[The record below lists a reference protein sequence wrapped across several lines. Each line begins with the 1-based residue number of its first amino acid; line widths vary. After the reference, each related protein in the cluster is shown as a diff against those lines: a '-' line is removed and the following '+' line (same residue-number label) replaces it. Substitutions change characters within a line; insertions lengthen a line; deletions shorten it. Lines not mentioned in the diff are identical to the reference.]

1 MNSQADA
8 ERRWVD
14 FWRAMEDREAAASL
28 RLVLLAAHPDD
39 ETIGA
44 SLLLARFPQTQVVY
58 LTDGAPRDRRFWS
71 PNAKGSRE
79 DYAET
84 RRREARNALAVAGV
98 LPRQIVWL
106 GAVDQDAIFQ
116 APRLTDMFAEVLRKH
131 QPEIV
136 VTHSYEG
143 GHPDH
148 DAAALIARMA
158 LSRVTQETLLLD
170 VTSYHAQSGSCV
182 TGKFLN
188 ADTNEIVCELG
199 GEDCARKRRMMDEH
213 VSQRAVLAGFTVDR
227 ERFRPAPE
235 YDFTKAPHEGRL
247 WYECMEWPMTGA
259 QWRRRA
265 NDAIREM
272 QEGNATHSA

>member
-1 MNSQADA
+1 MD
-8 ERRWVD
+8 D
-14 FWRAMEDREAAASL
+14 PEAAASL
-28 RLVLLAAHPDD
+28 RVLLLAAHPDD

-84 RRREARNALAVAGV
+84 RRQEAQNALALAGV
-98 LPRQIVWL
+98 LPRQLVWL
-106 GAVDQDAIFQ
+106 GAVDQEAIFE
-116 APRLTDMFAEVLRKH
+116 APRLTDMFTEALEKH

-136 VTHSYEG
+136 VTHPYEG

-148 DAAALIARMA
+148 DTAALIARTA
-158 LSRVTQETLLLD
+158 LSRVTQKSLL
-170 VTSYHAQSGSCV
+170 VEMTSYHAQSGSCV

-188 ADTNEIVCELG
+188 ADTNEIVCELS
-199 GEDCARKRRMMDEH
+199 GEDCERKRRMMDEH
-213 VSQRAVLAGFTVDR
+213 ASQRAVLAGFNVDR
-227 ERFRPAPE
+227 ERFRPVPE

-247 WYECMEWPMTGA
+247 WYECMDWPMTGA
-259 QWRRRA
+259 QWRERA
-265 NDAIREM
+265 NDAIRDME
-272 QEGNATHSA
+272 ECNATHSA